1 MLKMF
6 ALLVSMA
13 VFGVVMT
20 DKGNDNPNWEYI
32 GPQQCIS
39 GEKESGFAFTI
50 GDQVFFKQKNLDGTI
65 GPVCRN

>member
-1 MLKMF
+1 MFKMF
-6 ALLVSMA
+6 ALLVSMS

-50 GDQVFFKQKNLDGTI
+50 GDQVFF
-65 GPVCRN
+65 